1 MTISVFIVD
10 DHKLIVDA
18 WSRLLSD
25 YEQIDLCGTASTFKE
40 AKNAINALRPDIV
53 LMDIIIDEN
62 SGLDLTD
69 EITKTLPKTK
79 IIGLSIHND
88 MVVVKDMLKKGASG
102 YLTKNIDA
110 TELVHAIESVHQGQ
124 IYVCREITSREFFQN
139 LSGSVT
145 DKLITSKEMQVIS
158 LVIKGHTSKEVSEL
172 LNIAKRTV
180 DTHRYNIMKKL
191 KLSNVTQLVA
201 WAKNKGIG

>member
-1 MTISVFIVD
+1 MNISVFIVE

-18 WSRLLSD
+18 WSRLLRD
-25 YEQIDLCGTASTFKE
+25 YEQIDLCGTASTLKE
-40 AKNAINALRPDIV
+40 AKNAIQALRPDIV
-53 LMDIIIDEN
+53 LMDIILNED
-62 SGLDLTD
+62 SGIELTG

-88 MVVVKDMLKKGASG
+88 MAIVRQMLKKGASG

-110 TELVHAIESVHQGQ
+110 NELVHAIESVHQGN

-139 LSGSVT
+139 ISNSVT
-145 DKLITSKEMQVIS
+145 EKLITSKEMQVIS
-158 LVIKGHTSKEVSEL
+158 LIIKGHTSKEVSEKL
-172 LNIAKRTV
+172 DIAKRTV

>member
-1 MTISVFIVD
+1 MNISVFIVD

-18 WSRLLSD
+18 WSRLLRD
-25 YEQIDLCGTASTFKE
+25 YEQIDLCGTASTLKE
-40 AKNAINALRPDIV
+40 AKNAIQALRPDIV
-53 LMDIIIDEN
+53 LMDIILNED
-62 SGLDLTD
+62 SGIELTG

-88 MVVVKDMLKKGASG
+88 MAIVRQMLKKGASG

-110 TELVHAIESVHQGQ
+110 NELVHAIESVHQGNT
-124 IYVCREITSREFFQN
+124 YVCREITSREFFEN
-139 LSGSVT
+139 ISNSVT
-145 DKLITSKEMQVIS
+145 EKLITSKEMNVIS
-158 LVIKGHTSKEVSEL
+158 LIIKGHTSKEISEKL
-172 LNIAKRTV
+172 GIAKRTV